1 MLQLLARP
9 TPACSPAVEVGRA
22 LLLSAGVALLTV
34 LTTGAL
40 LGDPLPDMAGVLAGA
55 TFSTSLSLA
64 YDRWF
69 SVAFLPGLGLW
80 AGFAGGVALVGLWL
94 GLSVGGFPL
103 PALTGLLPVL
113 GLAAALLCAALALR
127 LGRPRSAA

>member
-1 MLQLLARP
+1 MLHPFPHPA
-9 TPACSPAVEVGRA
+9 PACSPPAEVARA
-22 LLLSAGVALLTV
+22 LLLSAGVALLTA

-40 LGDPLPDMAGVLAGA
+40 LGDPLLDMAGVLAGA
-55 TFSTSLSLA
+55 TFSTCLSLA

-69 SVAFLPGLGLW
+69 TLAFLPGLLLW
-80 AGFAGGVALVGLWL
+80 TGFAGGVALVGLWL
-94 GLSVGGFPL
+94 GLGIGGFPL

-127 LGRPRSAA
+127 LGYPRSAG